1 MTSYD
6 TLLVLARL
14 ILPVELLDCFDIV
27 EIENDAE
34 MLTIHLDEQNLPP
47 LSPTVHSLESK
58 GFLPAVYIRDFP
70 IRDRK
75 VTLCVR
81 RRKWLNKETGSII
94 CNTFELTA
102 QGTRHSKE
110 FASFLK
116 RTAWRNTRLRPA
128 LLNVIIIL
136 TVISLSGNIKSI

>member
-14 ILPVELLDCFDIV
+14 ILPADLLGCFDIV
-27 EIENDAE
+27 KIENDAE
-34 MLTIHLDEQNLPP
+34 MLTIHLDKQNLPP

-75 VTLCVR
+75 VGLCVR
-81 RRKWLNKETGSII
+81 RRKWLDKET
-94 CNTFELTA
+94 CYTFELTA
-102 QGTRHSKE
+102 QGTRHLKE
-110 FASFLK
+110 FASFC
-116 RTAWRNTRLRPA
+116 
-128 LLNVIIIL
+128 L
-136 TVISLSGNIKSI
+136 TSMYVV

>member
-47 LSPTVHSLESK
+47 LSPTVPGKTHDLK
-58 GFLPAVYIRDFP
+58 GF
-70 IRDRK
+70 
-75 VTLCVR
+75 
-81 RRKWLNKETGSII
+81 NKGIY
-94 CNTFELTA
+94 
-102 QGTRHSKE
+102 Q
-110 FASFLK
+110 
-116 RTAWRNTRLRPA
+116 
-128 LLNVIIIL
+128 
-136 TVISLSGNIKSI
+136 IS

>member
-27 EIENDAE
+27 EIENDAKI
-34 MLTIHLDEQNLPP
+34 LTIHLDEQNLPP

-58 GFLPAVYIRDFP
+58 GFLPAVYIRD
-70 IRDRK
+70 RK

-81 RRKWLNKETGSII
+81 RRKWLDKETGSII

-116 RTAWRNTRLRPA
+116 GVLGEIPDYGP
-128 LLNVIIIL
+128 
-136 TVISLSGNIKSI
+136 LS

>member
-58 GFLPAVYIRDFP
+58 GFFLRCISVIFLS
-70 IRDRK
+70 
-75 VTLCVR
+75 VTVR
-81 RRKWLNKETGSII
+81 
-94 CNTFELTA
+94 
-102 QGTRHSKE
+102 
-110 FASFLK
+110 
-116 RTAWRNTRLRPA
+116 
-128 LLNVIIIL
+128 
-136 TVISLSGNIKSI
+136 